1 MSPHDRSGPG
11 TIVAPEASTDPLP
24 WHAQP
29 PDRALAA
36 LDSPDDGLTPDEAA
50 DRLRRYG
57 PNRLTPPP
65 RRSALMRFLAQ
76 FDNLLIYVLIAAGVV
91 TVLLGEFVDAA
102 VIAGVVLI
110 NAAIGY
116 VQEGKAEQALDAIRN
131 MLSPH
136 AVVLRG
142 GRQVTV
148 PAEELVPG
156 DRVLLASGD
165 KVPADLRLVR
175 VKGLRV
181 QEAALTG
188 ESVPVAK
195 SADAVAPDAPL
206 AERGGMAYSG
216 TLVAQGQAMGVVVA
230 TGDATELGRIGTL
243 LAGVEELTTPLLA
256 QMAVFGRWL
265 TIGILGLTALTF
277 LYGSLVQGEHWADMV
292 MAAVGLAVAAIP
304 EGLPA
309 VMTITLAIGVTRM
322 ARRNA
327 IIRRLPAVE
336 TLGSVG
342 IICSDKTGTL
352 TRNELVVQ
360 TVVTA
365 AGDCAVTG
373 TGYRPE
379 GEFRRGGKALDPG
392 ADPVLTELAHAALLC
407 NDAELQH
414 GEEDGDGSGGWTVA
428 GDPTDGALLALA
440 IKAGLD
446 AREEAAR
453 RPRTDVIPFE
463 SEHKFMATLHHD
475 HEGHGLLY
483 VKGAPERV
491 LSMCAHVRAAD
502 GGSGPLDAAHWLTR
516 VEELAAQGQRVL
528 ALAARPALPGQTV
541 LNMSDV
547 QEGLVLLGLC
557 GFIDPAREEAVAA
570 VAQCQAAG
578 IRVKMITGDHAGT
591 AQAIGR
597 QFNLSG
603 DAVSGS
609 DLDRL
614 DDEALVAV
622 ARDADVF
629 ARTAP
634 EHKLRL
640 VRALQKAGHTV
651 AMTGDGV
658 NDAPALKRADVGVA
672 MGCKGTEAAK
682 EAASMVL
689 ADDNFASIAHA
700 VEEGRTVYDNLRKTI
715 LFMLPTNG
723 AQALVILVA
732 VLAGYTLPITPV
744 QILWVNM
751 VTAVTLGLALAFE
764 PPEAA
769 VMKRPPRPQDE
780 PILPGFLIGR
790 MVLVMALLVSA
801 SFGFFLLHEGHDDP
815 TPVARTMAVNALVMG
830 EIFFLLNARAVTASV
845 MNRQGLFGSRP
856 VWISIGLM
864 LVFQLAF
871 TYAPP
876 LQALF
881 GTASVDWTQWV
892 AMMAAGLVIFLAVE
906 AEKAVTRRLIARR
919 ACFRPR

>member
-1 MSPHDRSGPG
+1 MNPRELPDAPSWHAHPADKALSALESPDGG
-11 TIVAPEASTDPLP
+11 LSTDEARARL
-24 WHAQP
+24 
-29 PDRALAA
+29 DRH
-36 LDSPDDGLTPDEAA
+36 
-50 DRLRRYG
+50 G

-65 RRSALMRFLAQ
+65 KRSALLRFLAQ
-76 FDNLLIYVLIAAGVV
+76 FDNVLIYVLIAAGVV
-91 TVLLGEFVDAA
+91 TVLLGEFTDAA

-110 NAAIGY
+110 NALIGY

-131 MLSPH
+131 MLSPQ

-142 GRQVTV
+142 GHQQTV

-156 DRVLLASGD
+156 DHVVLCSGD
-165 KVPADLRLVR
+165 RVPADLRLIR
-175 VKGLRV
+175 AKGLRI

-188 ESVPVAK
+188 ESVPVSK
-195 SADAVAPDAPL
+195 TTDPVDAAAPL
-206 AERGGMAYSG
+206 GDRSGMAYSA
-216 TLVAQGQAMGVVVA
+216 TLVAQGQGVGIVVA
-230 TGDATELGRIGTL
+230 TGDATELGRIGTM
-243 LAGVEELTTPLLA
+243 LAGVEQLTTPLLA

-265 TIGILGLTALTF
+265 TMGILALTAVTF
-277 LYGSLVQGEHWADMV
+277 LFGTLVQEEPWAEMV

-322 ARRNA
+322 ARRSA

-342 IICSDKTGTL
+342 VICSDKTGTL
-352 TRNELVVQ
+352 TRNELIVQ
-360 TVVTA
+360 AVVTA
-365 AGDCAVTG
+365 GAEYTVGG

-379 GEFRRGGKALDPG
+379 GEFLRDGAAVDPA
-392 ADPVLTELAHAALLC
+392 ADPVLVDLARAALLC
-407 NDAELQH
+407 NDAELQRD
-414 GEEDGDGSGGWTVA
+414 ETGDWTVA
-428 GDPTDGALLALA
+428 GDPTDGALLALG
-440 IKAGLD
+440 IKAGLN
-446 AREEAAR
+446 ARDEAGCN
-453 RPRTDVIPFE
+453 PRTDVIPFE

-475 HEGHGLLY
+475 HNKHGTLY

-491 LSMCAHVRAAD
+491 LSMCDRVLSTNGAQ
-502 GGSGPLDAAHWLTR
+502 PLDAAAWHAR
-516 VEELAAQGQRVL
+516 VEALASRGQRVL
-528 ALAARPALPGQTV
+528 ALARRSAQPGQLALDMAEFDT
-541 LNMSDV
+541 MAG
-547 QEGLVLLGLC
+547 QEGLTLLGLC
-557 GFIDPAREEAVAA
+557 GLIDPARDEAIEAVR
-570 VAQCQAAG
+570 QCQAAG

-597 QFNLSG
+597 HFSLSG
-603 DAVSGS
+603 TAMTGAE
-609 DLDRL
+609 LDRIG
-614 DDEALVAV
+614 DDDLIAV
-622 ARDADVF
+622 ARDTDVF
-629 ARTAP
+629 ARTTP

-640 VRALQKAGHTV
+640 VRALQASGQTV

-672 MGCKGTEAAK
+672 MGQKGTEAAK

-723 AQALVILVA
+723 AQALVILAA

-764 PPEAA
+764 PPEAE
-769 VMKRPPRPQDE
+769 VMKRPPRSPAE
-780 PILPGFLIGR
+780 PILPGYLIGR
-790 MVLVMALLVSA
+790 MVLVMALLVAA
-801 SFGFFLLHEGHDDP
+801 SFGFFLYEE
-815 TPVARTMAVNALVMG
+815 ARGSSPEMASTMAVNTLVMG
-830 EIFFLLNARAVTASV
+830 EIFFLLNARAVTGSV
-845 MNRQGLFGSRP
+845 LNRQGLFGSRP

-876 LQALF
+876 MQRLF
-881 GTASVDWTQWV
+881 GTAAVGWMEWAWMT
-892 AMMAAGLVIFLAVE
+892 AAGLAIFLAVE
-906 AEKAVTRRLIARR
+906 AEKAVTRRFLRTA
-919 ACFRPR
+919 